1 MSVHDDD
8 VQGYALGAVFG
19 IVALVV
25 AGVLAMVCFKT
36 LQSSASSSVFASG
49 SATGEHIYFDAD
61 ADALPADANE
71 VLMRV
76 AEAARQDDRVLVLIT
91 GVYGRAD
98 EAALMQRR
106 TLRVRHALESNGVSP
121 SQLVLGKPL
130 YARAGDAK
138 AAGRVDVLLQP

>member
-36 LQSSASSSVFASG
+36 LSSASSSVFAAS

-71 VLMRV
+71 AVMRV
-76 AEAARQDDRVLVLIT
+76 ADAARQDDRVLVLIT

-130 YARAGDAK
+130 YTRAGDAK
-138 AAGRVDVLLQP
+138 AARRVDVLLQP

>member
-25 AGVLAMVCFKT
+25 AGVIALACFKT
-36 LQSSASSSVFASG
+36 LQSSASEADSAS
-49 SATGEHIYFDAD
+49 AEHIYFDTD
-61 ADALPADANE
+61 ADALPADASE

-76 AEAARQDDRVLVLIT
+76 AETARQDDRVMVLIT
-91 GVYGRAD
+91 GIYAQAD
-98 EAALMQRR
+98 EGAMAQRR
-106 TLRVRHALESNGVSP
+106 ALRVRHALEANGVPS

-130 YARAGDAK
+130 YTRAGAK
-138 AAGRVDVLLQP
+138 AARRVDVLLQP

>member
-25 AGVLAMVCFKT
+25 AGVVALACFKT
-36 LQSSASSSVFASG
+36 LLSSTPSDGSASA
-49 SATGEHIYFDAD
+49 EHIYFDAE

-71 VLMRV
+71 VLLRV
-76 AEAARQDDRVLVLIT
+76 ADAARQDDRVMVLIT
-91 GVYGRAD
+91 GIYAQAD
-98 EAALMQRR
+98 EGAVAHRR
-106 TLRVRHALESNGVSP
+106 ALRVRHALEADGVPP

-130 YARAGDAK
+130 HTRAAGAK
-138 AAGRVDVLLQP
+138 AARRVDVLLQP

>member
-25 AGVLAMVCFKT
+25 AGVLALVCFKT
-36 LQSSASSSVFASG
+36 LQSSASSSVFAAG
-49 SATGEHIYFDAD
+49 SATGEHIYFDSD
-61 ADALPADANE
+61 SDALPADASE

-76 AEAARQDDRVLVLIT
+76 ADAARQDDRVLVLIT

-106 TLRVRHALESNGVSP
+106 TLQVRHALEANGVSP
-121 SQLVLGKPL
+121 TQLVLGKPAH
-130 YARAGDAK
+130 ARAGDAK
-138 AAGRVDVLLQP
+138 AARRVDVLLQP

>member
-49 SATGEHIYFDAD
+49 SATGEHIYFDTG

-98 EAALMQRR
+98 EAALMQR
-106 TLRVRHALESNGVSP
+106 LSLIHI
-121 SQLVLGKPL
+121 
-130 YARAGDAK
+130 
-138 AAGRVDVLLQP
+138 

>member
-25 AGVLAMVCFKT
+25 AGVLALVCIKT

-49 SATGEHIYFDAD
+49 SASAEHIYFDTET
-61 ADALPADANE
+61 DALPAGANE

-76 AEAARQDDRVLVLIT
+76 AEAARQDDRLLVLIT
-91 GVYGRAD
+91 GVYGRAE

-106 TLRVRHALESNGVSP
+106 SLRVRHALESNGVSP
-121 SQLVLGKPL
+121 SQLVLGQPL
-130 YARAGDAK
+130 YTASADAK
-138 AAGRVDVLLQP
+138 AARRVDVLLQP

>member
-25 AGVLAMVCFKT
+25 AGVLALACFKT
-36 LQSSASSSVFASG
+36 LQSPASSSVFAAG
-49 SATGEHIYFDAD
+49 SGEHIYFDAD
-61 ADALPADANE
+61 ADALPAEANE
-71 VLMRV
+71 VLMRM
-76 AEAARQDDRVLVLIT
+76 ADAARQDDRVLVLII

-106 TLRVRHALESNGVSP
+106 TLRVRHALEANGVSP

-138 AAGRVDVLLQP
+138 AARRVDVLLQP